1 MHANFKCPTSEP
13 TLFYGGGGC
22 MFVATMTICRGK
34 WFFSCFFLVSQ
45 GRLATIVAPSFVFNF
60 SSIFD
65 ARSLIKLFSS
75 NGVYR

>member
-22 MFVATMTICRGK
+22 MFVATMTICGGK

-45 GRLATIVAPSFVFNF
+45 GLLATIVALNFVFNF
-60 SSIFD
+60 PSIFD
-65 ARSLIKLFSS
+65 AHSLIKLFS
-75 NGVYR
+75 